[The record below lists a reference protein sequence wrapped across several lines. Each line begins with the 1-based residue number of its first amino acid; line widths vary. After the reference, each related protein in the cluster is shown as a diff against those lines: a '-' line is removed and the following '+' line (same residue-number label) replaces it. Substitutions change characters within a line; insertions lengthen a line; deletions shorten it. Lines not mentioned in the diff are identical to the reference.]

1 MDPGV
6 APPIRIYSAIGGSSY
21 VLAAPATGTAQ
32 CGLTCARHPS
42 LIRQRPPLPSR
53 TVCCRLHAG
62 PYRIAAAWRIAHVQ
76 LGWSRLETGPRYQ
89 QNCTECHKEK
99 ARPIRSES
107 QESQAARW
115 RLQSVAR
122 GPGGIPATQRSPP
135 NSGACHVQDSADN
148 EERAKS
154 HQEHSRLSIC
164 RCPAQYNRT
173 QASRFENVPAKR
185 CNSAGRFVLRTA
197 WATSSVRPAHL
208 WCRLLGHF
216 PDLPFAFNDV
226 RWLG

>member
-6 APPIRIYSAIGGSSY
+6 ALPIRIYPAIGGSSY
-21 VLAAPATGTAQ
+21 VLVAPATGTAQ
-32 CGLTCARHPS
+32 CGLTCANASASPM
-42 LIRQRPPLPSR
+42 PSR
-53 TVCCRLHAG
+53 TVCCRLHIG
-62 PYRIAAAWRIAHVQ
+62 PYRMPPPGELLTHR

-99 ARPIRSES
+99 ARPIRSEP
-107 QESQAARW
+107 QESQAAPW
-115 RLQSVAR
+115 RLQSIAN
-122 GPGGIPATQRSPP
+122 GPGGIPATKRSPP

-173 QASRFENVPAKR
+173 QASRLENVPAKR
-185 CNSAGRFVLRTA
+185 CNSAGRCLTLSPECKPKRT
-197 WATSSVRPAHL
+197 SIDHSE
-208 WCRLLGHF
+208 LG
-216 PDLPFAFNDV
+216 
-226 RWLG
+226 